1 MKQDLP
7 ENIRIAIESA
17 YTKKAFD
24 IVVLDLR
31 GQGAFTDFFLLCS
44 ANGERQVKAIVDTIT
59 RQLRNRQIRP
69 SHIEGYNQAEWVLM
83 DYFDVVV
90 HVFISE
96 RRSFYD
102 LERLWGAA
110 KRIECQENL

>member
-44 ANGERQVKAIVDTIT
+44 
-59 RQLRNRQIRP
+59 L
-69 SHIEGYNQAEWVLM
+69 
-83 DYFDVVV
+83 
-90 HVFISE
+90 FI
-96 RRSFYD
+96 YM
-102 LERLWGAA
+102 L
-110 KRIECQENL
+110 